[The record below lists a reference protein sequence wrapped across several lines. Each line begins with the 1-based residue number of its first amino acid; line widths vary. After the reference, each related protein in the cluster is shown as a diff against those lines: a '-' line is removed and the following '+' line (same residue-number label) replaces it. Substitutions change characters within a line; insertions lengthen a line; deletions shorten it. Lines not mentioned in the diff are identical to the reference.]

1 MISVRNLVKHYGSH
15 VAVDDLSFE
24 VEKGRVVGFLG
35 PNGAGKSTTL
45 RILSGFLGR
54 TAGDVK
60 IAGFEVDTYDAKRAC
75 GYMPEAVPLYPEM
88 RVGEYLR
95 FRAELKEVPRKD
107 RKPFVDL
114 AMERASVTDVAT
126 RAIGDLSKGYRQRVG
141 LADALVAKPPLL
153 ILDEPTAGLD
163 PNQMREVR
171 DVIKSLGKEHTVL
184 LSTHILSEVEASC
197 DEVIVI
203 AKGKLVARG
212 TQDEIQKKRR
222 SAGLSLVVRGDK
234 AEIVRVLGATGSFGK
249 ITPSVLSPSESLH
262 RVHALWKKG
271 IADTGAAIEGAVA
284 ALVGGGLFV
293 RSVKLERNTLEDV
306 FAELT
311 LADADA
317 EGPSGTRE
325 EDAESEDA

>member
-24 VEKGRVVGFLG
+24 VEKGKVVGFLG

-45 RILSGFLGR
+45 RILAGFLGK
-54 TAGDVK
+54 TSGEVS
-60 IAGFEVDTYDAKRAC
+60 IAGHGVDTYDAKRAT

-88 RVGEYLR
+88 RVIEYLR
-95 FRAELKEVPRKD
+95 FRAELKEVARKD
-107 RKPFVDL
+107 RKSFVDL
-114 AMERASVTDVAT
+114 AMERANVTDVAT
-126 RAIGDLSKGYRQRVG
+126 RTIGDLSKGYRQRVG

-212 TQDEIQKKRR
+212 TQEEIQKKRR
-222 SAGLSLVVRGDK
+222 SAGLSLVLRGDK
-234 AEIVRVLGATGSFGK
+234 AECVRVLNATGSFRK
-249 ITPSVLSPSESLH
+249 INPTPPPHPDGLVHLH
-262 RVHALWKKG
+262 GIWKKG
-271 IADTGAAIEGAVA
+271 MGDTGAAIEATVA
-284 ALVGGGLFV
+284 ALVGAGIFV
-293 RSVKLERNTLEDV
+293 RSVSPERSTLEDV

-311 LADADA
+311 RTAIAGELQGLA
-317 EGPSGTRE
+317 GE
-325 EDAESEDA
+325 EDE

>member
-1 MISVRNLVKHYGSH
+1 VISVRNLVKHYGSH
-15 VAVDDLSFE
+15 VAVDDLSFQ
-24 VEKGRVVGFLG
+24 VEKGKVVGFLG

-45 RILSGFLGR
+45 RILAGFLGK
-54 TAGDVK
+54 TSGEVS
-60 IAGFEVDTYDAKRAC
+60 IAGHGVDTYDAKRC
-75 GYMPEAVPLYPEM
+75 TGYMPEAVPLYPEM

-107 RKPFVDL
+107 RKTFVEL
-114 AMERASVTDVAT
+114 AMERANVTDVASRT
-126 RAIGDLSKGYRQRVG
+126 IGDLSKGYRQRVG

-203 AKGKLVARG
+203 SKGKLVARG
-212 TQDEIQKKRR
+212 TTEEIQKKRR
-222 SAGLSLVVRGDK
+222 SAGLSIVVRGTRP
-234 AEIVRVLGATGSFGK
+234 ECQRVLTQLGSFGK
-249 ITPSVLSPSESLH
+249 TTITEDAHDTALLH
-262 RVHALWKKG
+262 LHGRWKKG
-271 IADTGAAIEGAVA
+271 TTETGTETEAVVA
-284 ALVGGGLFV
+284 ALVTAGIFV
-293 RSVKLERNTLEDV
+293 RSVTLEKSTLEDV

-311 LADADA
+311 RTAVPGAIEVEDEE
-317 EGPSGTRE
+317 EG
-325 EDAESEDA
+325 